1 MSNIIPVVF
10 CFDKRIV
17 LGASV
22 AIKSLIDCAGE
33 NTCYDIRVF
42 HSDLYI
48 ENQKNITKLTEGT
61 RHNLA
66 FHYINPE
73 IFKGAPHNNK
83 SWTELVYYR
92 LLIPEIIKE
101 YDKVIYADVDTLFK
115 GDLAQVYDTDL
126 TGYEMAAVP
135 MELND
140 EKTII
145 GHNYFPENKNEK
157 IYISS
162 FLVMNCRL
170 MRAENTVDKFFEVI
184 KTFGNRLKFFDLDT
198 MNIACDRFYPLS
210 FQYGTFQSF
219 MYNDDITKAR
229 EYEFLK
235 TIYSD
240 EELKYAKANT
250 IMVHYAGKMGK
261 PWRMKNPYPDYKEYM
276 DKLPKELQQFT
287 LRDLRKKLFNKV

>member
-42 HSDLYI
+42 HSDLDI

-145 GHNYFPENKNEK
+145 GHNYFPENKNDK

-170 MRAENTVDKFFEVI
+170 MRAENTVNKFFEVI

-219 MYNDDITKAR
+219 IYNDDITKAR